1 MRIAFRFACSYL
13 LLYIVTFPP
22 TIFRTP
28 VQRTYVPLWNSLV
41 DWVGRHLL
49 HLQSPMEVLFGDT
62 VFEWVL
68 VLSLLLLAALATIV
82 WSWIDRRSSYV
93 SLHEWWRLVVRLW
106 LAAFLISYGAGKV
119 FPAQFPPP
127 TLARYL
133 GTYGSS
139 SPWGLLWTFMGVSRG
154 YQFFTGAL
162 ELTAGML
169 IVVPQLTTLGALLA
183 VATLS
188 NVLALNIGYDIHLKL
203 FSAHLLAAAL
213 FLAAPDLLGLW
224 RFLVERRAAEPRPT
238 SDLLRSIWMNRALR
252 GLQFAFGLYVAA
264 AMMAWSYHRVQ
275 SRNEMVER
283 TPFYGIWA
291 VDEYVRD
298 SMVHAPLTTDEVQWQ
313 RIVIEST
320 NAVRLQMMNGD
331 LQRYDLKLNPLT
343 HSMEISG
350 HNPET
355 LARFTYASDAGEKT
369 LALEGEEENHSL
381 HLTLHR
387 VEPNFLLMT
396 RGVRWVHPFPPE
408 TR

>member
-1 MRIAFRFACSYL
+1 MRIALRFVCSYL
-13 LLYIVTFPP
+13 LLFIITFPP

-28 VQRTYVPLWNSLV
+28 VQRTYVPLWNGLV
-41 DWVGRHLL
+41 NWVGQHLL
-49 HLQSPMEVLFGDT
+49 HLKSPMEVLFGDT

-68 VLSLLLLAALATIV
+68 VLSLLLLAACVTIV

-93 SLHEWWRLVVRLW
+93 SLHEWLRLVVRLW
-106 LAAFLISYGAGKV
+106 LATFLISYGAGKV

-127 TLARYL
+127 SLARYL

-183 VATLS
+183 IATMS
-188 NVLALNIGYDIHLKL
+188 NVLALNIGYDIHVKL
-203 FSAHLLAAAL
+203 FSAHLLVAAL
-213 FLAAPDLLGLW
+213 FLAAPDLHGLF
-224 RFLVERRAAEPRPT
+224 RFLVERRAAEPRPVPV
-238 SDLLRSIWMNRALR
+238 LLRGVWMNRTLR
-252 GLQFAFGLYVAA
+252 ALQFAFGLYVAA
-264 AMMAWSYHRVQ
+264 TMMGWSYHRVL
-275 SRNEMVER
+275 SRSEMVER
-283 TPFYGIWA
+283 TPFYGIWT
-291 VDEYVRD
+291 VDEFVRD
-298 SMVHAPLTTDEVQWQ
+298 GVVHAPLTTDELRWQ
-313 RIVIEST
+313 RVVIEST
-320 NAVRLQMMNGD
+320 STVGLQMMNGD
-331 LQRYDLKLNPLT
+331 LQRCDLKLDPLT
-343 HSMEISG
+343 RAMEISG

-355 LARFTYASDAGEKT
+355 LARFTYTGDAGGRI
-369 LALEGEEENHSL
+369 LALHGEEENHPL
-381 HLTLHR
+381 HLMLRR

>member
-13 LLYIVTFPP
+13 PLFIVTFPP

-28 VQRTYVPLWNSLV
+28 VQRTYVPLWNNLV
-41 DWVGRHLL
+41 DWTGKHLL
-49 HLQSPMEVLFGDT
+49 HLKSPIEVFFGDT

-68 VLSLLLLAALATIV
+68 VLSLLLLAAIATVV
-82 WSWIDRRSSYV
+82 WSWIDRRRSYV
-93 SLHEWWRLVVRLW
+93 SLHEWLRLVVRLW
-106 LAAFLISYGAGKV
+106 LAAFLISYGAVKV

-127 TLARYL
+127 SLARYL

-139 SPWGLLWTFMGVSRG
+139 SPWGLMWTFIGASRG

-162 ELTAGML
+162 ELTAGVL

-188 NVLALNIGYDIHLKL
+188 NVLALNIGYDIHVKL

-213 FLAAPDLLGLW
+213 FLAAPDLHGLF
-224 RFLVERRAAEPRPT
+224 RFFVERRAAGPRPAPE
-238 SDLLRSIWMNRALR
+238 LLRGVWMNRALL
-252 GLQFAFGLYVAA
+252 GLQIAFGLYVAA
-264 AMMAWSYHRVQ
+264 IMMGWSYHRAR
-275 SRNEMVER
+275 SRSEMVEK
-283 TPFYGIWA
+283 TPFYGIWT
-291 VDEYVRD
+291 VDEFVRD
-298 SMVHAPLTTDEVQWQ
+298 GVIHAPLTTDELRWQ
-313 RIVIEST
+313 RVVIESS
-320 NAVRLQMMNGD
+320 NSIGLQMMNGD
-331 LQRYDLKLNPLT
+331 LQHYDLKLDLLT
-343 HSMEISG
+343 HVIEISG

-355 LARFTYASDAGEKT
+355 LARFAYASDAGGRT
-369 LALEGEEENHSL
+369 LALQGEEENHPL
-381 HLTLHR
+381 RLTLHR